1 MLGMTG
7 AEILTALLI
16 STAATVLQGWL
27 LRRSVKV
34 RTYHTN
40 VVHMSAFMRWLAQG
54 MVGIALAVLALTL
67 YKYRGVDMLA
77 PLVMWPRAC
86 HWNKAKPAWPRR
98 ALIATAA
105 PTKARTVHARPCRR
119 IWNGSLDWWNNWG
132 AMARTAF
139 G

>member
-16 STAATVLQGWL
+16 ATAATVLQGWL

-54 MVGIALAVLALTL
+54 MVGIV
-67 YKYRGVDMLA
+67 GVQ
-77 PLVMWPRAC
+77 
-86 HWNKAKPAWPRR
+86 
-98 ALIATAA
+98 TA
-105 PTKARTVHARPCRR
+105 RWSGGFH
-119 IWNGSLDWWNNWG
+119 GG
-132 AMARTAF
+132 A